1 MANSYPMRMPA
12 LLCFNTCPDPA
23 TAERLATQL
32 VEERLAACVQVLPGL
47 RSVYRWQGALER
59 SEEVLLL
66 IKTTPERYAA
76 LQERLPTL
84 HPYELPEL
92 VAVEASAGLPAYLQ
106 WLGDET
112 RTDPL
117 KTD

>member
-1 MANSYPMRMPA
+1 MANSYPMRMLA
-12 LLCFNTCPDPA
+12 LLCFSTCPD
-23 TAERLATQL
+23 TVSAERIADAL
-32 VEERLAACVQVLPGL
+32 VAERLAACVQVLPGL

-66 IKTTPERYAA
+66 IKTTPERYPA
-76 LQERLPTL
+76 LQARLPAL

-106 WLGDET
+106 WLADET